1 MGDDLDVIS
10 DQRLHETREEK
21 GDGFEGMW
29 IGYCRGEMGF
39 AGVRG
44 DLGPASECGAPRLRR
59 RKFDLE
65 GDGGGAILAM
75 RSGVRSRWRDLDGV
89 GVRQDW
95 CNLGLGRW
103 CNLVRSSSLSLLS
116 LLALS
121 LSLFGCL
128 SLEII

>member
-10 DQRLHETREEK
+10 DQRLHETREAK

-29 IGYCRGEMGF
+29 IGYCKGEMGF
-39 AGVRG
+39 AGVKG
-44 DLGPASECGAPRLRR
+44 DLRLTSACGVPRLRR
-59 RKFDLE
+59 REFNLE
-65 GDGGGAILAM
+65 GSGGSAILAM
-75 RSGVRSRWRDLDGV
+75 RFGVRSRWCDLSDAGV
-89 GVRQDW
+89 QQDR
-95 CNLGLGRW
+95 CDLGLGWW
-103 CNLVRSSSLSLLS
+103 CDLVQSSSHS